1 MAKKKNHFDSSMLLS
16 YMFPKDMLDYFEVT
30 DASEEHT
37 GKLDETGTEIVVL
50 HIYLDERDNRDK
62 EWHDLQPNGFTEPR
76 SINDFPLRDRKVVLH
91 VRRRRW
97 LTQDRK
103 NVVLNLYSLAA
114 DGTSY

>member
-30 DASEEHT
+30 DASEEYT

-76 SINDFPLRDRKVVLH
+76 SINDFRPKGDCPWRTD
-91 VRRRRW
+91 
-97 LTQDRK
+97 
-103 NVVLNLYSLAA
+103 AA
-114 DGTSY
+114 A